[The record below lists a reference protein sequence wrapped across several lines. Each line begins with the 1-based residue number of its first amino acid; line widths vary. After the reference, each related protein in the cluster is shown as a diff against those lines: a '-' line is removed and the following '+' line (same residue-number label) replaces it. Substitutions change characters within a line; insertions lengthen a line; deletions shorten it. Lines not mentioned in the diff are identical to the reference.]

1 MSKEKSTTKKSSQT
15 QIVKGRLDISR
26 SGMGYVIVEGMEK
39 DIVVRPNDFGRAFHG
54 DTVRV
59 QINNDSGRGRRTEG
73 KITDVAVRN
82 QTTYIGNVLLNKNIA
97 FFKAATEKPMPD
109 FYIPVEKLNGATDGE
124 RVVVKLVK
132 WDKTDKKPEGEV
144 VTILKAEDVN
154 DMAMKEILIEA
165 GFPLT
170 FEKQVLDE
178 AMKLS
183 ETITREEL
191 KNLLHLQGQ
200 L

>member
-1 MSKEKSTTKKSSQT
+1 MSKEKSTIKKSSQT

-82 QTTYIGNVLLNKNIA
+82 QTTYIGNISLNKNIA
-97 FFKAATEKPMPD
+97 FFRAATEKPMPD
-109 FYIPVEKLNGATDGE
+109 FYIPIEKLNGATDGE
-124 RVVVKLVK
+124 RVVAKLLN
-132 WDKTDKKPEGEV
+132 G
-144 VTILKAEDVN
+144 IR
-154 DMAMKEILIEA
+154 LI
-165 GFPLT
+165 
-170 FEKQVLDE
+170 
-178 AMKLS
+178 
-183 ETITREEL
+183 
-191 KNLLHLQGQ
+191 KNQRAK
-200 L
+200 